1 MAFIK
6 KILAELYLHT
16 RFYYLGIGVIVM
28 MVVSF
33 FIPFLFLPAQIAFY
47 VLLLFLLFDILLL
60 FNAHRGIQATRTLSE
75 KLSNGDQNIVIIE
88 MTNHYGF
95 KVNCEIIDEIP
106 EEFQVRDFMMTKLF
120 DAKESKAIDYHL
132 RPTFRGNVVFG
143 HLYVYVMSP
152 LSLIKRRFMCSQNVT
167 IPVYP
172 SFIQLHKYELGAF
185 SNRLMQHGMK
195 KVRRLGHSMEFE
207 KIKEYVPGDD
217 FRTVNWKA
225 TAKSNKMM
233 VNQFQD
239 ERSQAIYCIV
249 DKGRTMKMPFDGLS
263 LLDYAINASLVV
275 SGVALRKQ
283 DYAGFLS
290 FSQRVDNRVVASR
303 KAMQHQLIME
313 ALYNVK
319 TDFFET
325 DYGKLYGNI
334 RKNISHRS
342 LLLLFTNFETM
353 DGLNRQLP
361 YLKAIARSHLLI
373 VIFFQN
379 TELDTIVHEPAN
391 STQEIFDKIIGEK
404 FVFEKKLIVHELKK
418 YGIHSILTKPENLT
432 IDTINKYLEI
442 KARGM
447 I

>member
-60 FNAHRGIQATRTLSE
+60 FNAHRGIQATRTLPE

-106 EEFQVRDFMMTKLF
+106 EEFQVRDLMMTKLF

-143 HLYVYVMSP
+143 HLYVYVISP

-207 KIKEYVPGDD
+207 KIKEYVMGDD

-325 DYGKLYGNI
+325 DYGKLYGDI

-353 DGLNRQLP
+353 DGINRQLP